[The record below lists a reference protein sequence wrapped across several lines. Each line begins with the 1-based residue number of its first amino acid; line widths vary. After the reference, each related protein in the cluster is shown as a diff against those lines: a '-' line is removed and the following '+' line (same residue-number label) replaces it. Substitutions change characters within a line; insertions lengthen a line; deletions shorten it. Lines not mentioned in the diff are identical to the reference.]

1 MVSDGSLRF
10 CFIVEEQYR
19 HSRMPRAVVD
29 RLAEWGH
36 TTLVVEP
43 AAAATSLSDLTAGQ
57 DFDAIVLRTL
67 SGGPGVSLLQALG
80 ADGTTTINDA
90 GAVQRVRDKAVVAAT
105 ARAHGIPFPDTY
117 FIARPG
123 LLDQVPLLQ
132 FPLVVKPASGGFG
145 HEVRL
150 VRTPAEA
157 ASLASNGTRHHLI
170 AQPWVPNLGYDMKL
184 YNTGGQVF
192 AVRRRSSLLGGRDEE
207 RELVGLTDELRELA
221 LRVGA
226 AFGLD
231 IYGVDVVE
239 GPNGWVVIDV
249 NDFPSFKKVPD
260 AAQMV
265 AASVVDIAQRA
276 RS

>member
-1 MVSDGSLRF
+1 MSDSSLSF
-10 CFIVEEQYR
+10 CFIVEEQHR

-36 TTLVVEP
+36 RIVVLEP
-43 AAAATSLSDLTAGQ
+43 SAAATSLGDLLNGEE
-57 DFDAIVLRTL
+57 FDAIVLRTVP
-67 SGGPGVSLLQALG
+67 GGPGVSLLQALG
-80 ADGTTTINDA
+80 AGGITTINDA
-90 GAVQRVRDKAVVAAT
+90 AAVRRVRDKAVVAAT
-105 ARAHGIPFPDTY
+105 ARAQGIPFPDTY
-117 FIARPG
+117 FIARPS
-123 LLDQVPLLQ
+123 LLDQVPFLQ

-145 HEVRL
+145 HDVRL

-170 AQPWVPNLGYDMKL
+170 AQPWIPNLGYDMKL
-184 YNTGGQVF
+184 YNTGSQVF

-207 RELVGLTDELRELA
+207 RELVGITEELRKLA
-221 LRVGA
+221 LRVGD

-276 RS
+276 RA

>member
-1 MVSDGSLRF
+1 VSDSSLSF

-36 TTLVVEP
+36 RTVVLEP
-43 AAAATSLSDLTAGQ
+43 SAAATSLSDRLSGE
-57 DFDAIVLRTL
+57 DFDAIVLRTV

-80 ADGTTTINDA
+80 AGGITTINDA
-90 GAVQRVRDKAVVAAT
+90 AAVRRVRDKAVVAAT
-105 ARAHGIPFPDTY
+105 ARAQGIPFPDTY
-117 FIARPG
+117 FVARPS
-123 LLDQVPLLQ
+123 LLDQVPFLQ

-145 HEVRL
+145 HDVRL

-157 ASLASNGTRHHLI
+157 ASLASNGTGHHLI
-170 AQPWVPNLGYDMKL
+170 AQPWIPNLGYDMKL

-207 RELVGLTDELRELA
+207 RELVGITDELRELA

>member
-1 MVSDGSLRF
+1 MSDSSLSF

-36 TTLVVEP
+36 RTVVLEP
-43 AAAATSLSDLTAGQ
+43 SAAATSLSDRLSGE
-57 DFDAIVLRTL
+57 DFDAIVLRTV

-80 ADGTTTINDA
+80 AGGITTINDA
-90 GAVQRVRDKAVVAAT
+90 AAVRRVRDKAVVAAT
-105 ARAHGIPFPDTY
+105 ARAQGIPFPDTY
-117 FIARPG
+117 FVARPS
-123 LLDQVPLLQ
+123 LLDQVPFLQ

-145 HEVRL
+145 HDVRL

-157 ASLASNGTRHHLI
+157 ASLASNGTGHHLI
-170 AQPWVPNLGYDMKL
+170 AQPWIPNLGYDMKL

-207 RELVGLTDELRELA
+207 RELVGITDELRELA

>member
-1 MVSDGSLRF
+1 MSDSSLSF

-29 RLAEWGH
+29 RLSEWGH
-36 TTLVVEP
+36 RTVVLEP
-43 AAAATSLSDLTAGQ
+43 SAAATSLSDLLNGEG
-57 DFDAIVLRTL
+57 FDAIVLRTV

-80 ADGTTTINDA
+80 AGGITTINDA
-90 GAVQRVRDKAVVAAT
+90 AAVRRVRDKAVVAAT

-117 FIARPG
+117 FVARPS
-123 LLDQVPLLQ
+123 LLDQVPFLQ

-145 HEVRL
+145 HDVRL

-170 AQPWVPNLGYDMKL
+170 AQPWIPNLGYDMKL

-265 AASVVDIAQRA
+265 AASVVDIAQRTRA
-276 RS
+276 

>member
-1 MVSDGSLRF
+1 MSDSSLSF

-29 RLAEWGH
+29 RLSEWGH
-36 TTLVVEP
+36 RTVVLEP
-43 AAAATSLSDLTAGQ
+43 SAAATSLSDLMNGQ
-57 DFDAIVLRTL
+57 GFDAIVLRTV

-80 ADGTTTINDA
+80 AGGITTINDA
-90 GAVQRVRDKAVVAAT
+90 AAVRRVRDKAVVAAT

-117 FIARPG
+117 FVARPS
-123 LLDQVPLLQ
+123 LLDQVPFLQ

-145 HEVRL
+145 HDVRL

-170 AQPWVPNLGYDMKL
+170 AQPWIPNLGYDMKL

>member
-1 MVSDGSLRF
+1 MSDSSLSF

-29 RLAEWGH
+29 RLSEWGH
-36 TTLVVEP
+36 RTVVLEP
-43 AAAATSLSDLTAGQ
+43 SAAATSLSDILNGEG
-57 DFDAIVLRTL
+57 FDAIVLRTV

-80 ADGTTTINDA
+80 AGGITTINDA
-90 GAVQRVRDKAVVAAT
+90 AAVRRVRDKAVVAAT
-105 ARAHGIPFPDTY
+105 AHAQGIPFPDTY
-117 FIARPG
+117 FVARPS
-123 LLDQVPLLQ
+123 LLDQVPFLQ

-145 HEVRL
+145 HDVRL

-170 AQPWVPNLGYDMKL
+170 AQPWIPNLGYDMKL

-221 LRVGA
+221 LRVGTV
-226 AFGLD
+226 FGLD

-265 AASVVDIAQRA
+265 AASVVDIAQRTRA
-276 RS
+276 

>member
-1 MVSDGSLRF
+1 MSDSSLSF

-36 TTLVVEP
+36 RTVVLEP
-43 AAAATSLSDLTAGQ
+43 SAAATSLSDRLSGE
-57 DFDAIVLRTL
+57 DFDAIVLRTV

-80 ADGTTTINDA
+80 AGGITTINDA
-90 GAVQRVRDKAVVAAT
+90 AAVRRVRDKAVVAAT
-105 ARAHGIPFPDTY
+105 ARAQGIPFPDTY
-117 FIARPG
+117 FVARPS
-123 LLDQVPLLQ
+123 LLDQVPFLQ

-145 HEVRL
+145 HDVRL

-157 ASLASNGTRHHLI
+157 ASLASNGTGHHLI
-170 AQPWVPNLGYDMKL
+170 AQPWIPNLGYDMKL

-207 RELVGLTDELRELA
+207 RELVGITDELRELA

-226 AFGLD
+226 A
-231 IYGVDVVE
+231 
-239 GPNGWVVIDV
+239 
-249 NDFPSFKKVPD
+249 
-260 AAQMV
+260 
-265 AASVVDIAQRA
+265 
-276 RS
+276 

>member
-1 MVSDGSLRF
+1 MTDSSLSF

-29 RLAEWGH
+29 RLSEWGH
-36 TTLVVEP
+36 RTVVLEP
-43 AAAATSLSDLTAGQ
+43 SAAATSLSDLMNGQ
-57 DFDAIVLRTL
+57 GFDAIVLRTV

-80 ADGTTTINDA
+80 AGGITTINDA
-90 GAVQRVRDKAVVAAT
+90 AAVRRVRDKAVVAAT

-117 FIARPG
+117 FVARPS
-123 LLDQVPLLQ
+123 LLDQVPFLQ

-145 HEVRL
+145 HDVRL

-170 AQPWVPNLGYDMKL
+170 AQPWIPNLGYDMKL

-265 AASVVDIAQRA
+265 AASVVDIAQRTRA
-276 RS
+276 

>member
-1 MVSDGSLRF
+1 MRDGSLRF

-36 TTLVVEP
+36 TTVVVEP
-43 AAAATSLSDLTAGQ
+43 AAAAASISDLTAGQ

-90 GAVQRVRDKAVVAAT
+90 GAVRRVRDKAVVAAT
-105 ARAHGIPFPDTY
+105 ARAHRPFPTH
-117 FIARPG
+117 FHRPRPG

-150 VRTPAEA
+150 VRTPAEV

-170 AQPWVPNLGYDMKL
+170 AQPWVPNLGYDDMRL
-184 YNTGGQVF
+184 YNTGSQVF

-207 RELVGLTDELRELA
+207 RELVGLSDELRDLA
-221 LRVGA
+221 LRVGT

-265 AASVVDIAQRA
+265 AASIVDIALRG

>member
-1 MVSDGSLRF
+1 MSDSSLSF

-36 TTLVVEP
+36 RTVVLEP
-43 AAAATSLSDLTAGQ
+43 SAAAASLSDLLNGQ
-57 DFDAIVLRTL
+57 GFDAIVLRTV

-80 ADGTTTINDA
+80 AGGITTINDA
-90 GAVQRVRDKAVVAAT
+90 AAVRRVRDKAVVAAT
-105 ARAHGIPFPDTY
+105 ARAQGIPFPDTY
-117 FIARPG
+117 FIARPS
-123 LLDQVPLLQ
+123 LLDQVPFLQ

-145 HEVRL
+145 HDVRL

-157 ASLASNGTRHHLI
+157 ASLASNGTGHHLI
-170 AQPWVPNLGYDMKL
+170 AQPWIPNLGYDMKL

>member
-1 MVSDGSLRF
+1 MSDSSLSF

-29 RLAEWGH
+29 RLSEWGH
-36 TTLVVEP
+36 RTVVLEP
-43 AAAATSLSDLTAGQ
+43 SAAATSLSDILNGEG
-57 DFDAIVLRTL
+57 FDAIVLRTV

-80 ADGTTTINDA
+80 AGGITTINDA
-90 GAVQRVRDKAVVAAT
+90 AAVRRVRDKAVVAAT
-105 ARAHGIPFPDTY
+105 ARAQGIPFPDTY
-117 FIARPG
+117 FVARPS
-123 LLDQVPLLQ
+123 LLDQVPFLQ

-145 HEVRL
+145 HDVRL

-157 ASLASNGTRHHLI
+157 ASLASNGTQHHLI
-170 AQPWVPNLGYDMKL
+170 AQPWIPNLGYDMKL

-276 RS
+276 R

>member
-1 MVSDGSLRF
+1 MSDSSLSF

-29 RLAEWGH
+29 RLSEWGH
-36 TTLVVEP
+36 RTVVLEP
-43 AAAATSLSDLTAGQ
+43 SAAATSLSDILNGEG
-57 DFDAIVLRTL
+57 FDAIVLRTV

-80 ADGTTTINDA
+80 AGGITTINDA
-90 GAVQRVRDKAVVAAT
+90 AAVRRVRDKAVVAAT

-117 FIARPG
+117 FVARPS
-123 LLDQVPLLQ
+123 LLDQVPFLQ

-145 HEVRL
+145 HDVRL

-170 AQPWVPNLGYDMKL
+170 AQPWIPNLGYDMKL

-207 RELVGLTDELRELA
+207 RELVGLTDELRDLA

-265 AASVVDIAQRA
+265 AASVVDIAQRTRA
-276 RS
+276 

>member
-1 MVSDGSLRF
+1 MSDSSLSF

-29 RLAEWGH
+29 RLSEWGH
-36 TTLVVEP
+36 RTVVLEP
-43 AAAATSLSDLTAGQ
+43 SAAATSLSDLMNGQ
-57 DFDAIVLRTL
+57 GFDAIVLRTV

-80 ADGTTTINDA
+80 AGGITTINDA
-90 GAVQRVRDKAVVAAT
+90 AAVRRVRDKAVVAAT

-117 FIARPG
+117 FVARPS
-123 LLDQVPLLQ
+123 LLDQVPFLQ

-145 HEVRL
+145 HDVRL

-170 AQPWVPNLGYDMKL
+170 AQPWIPNLGYDMKL

-207 RELVGLTDELRELA
+207 RELVGLTDELRDLA

-265 AASVVDIAQRA
+265 AASVVDIAQRTRA
-276 RS
+276 

>member
-1 MVSDGSLRF
+1 MSDSSLSF

-29 RLAEWGH
+29 RLSEWGH
-36 TTLVVEP
+36 RTVVLEP
-43 AAAATSLSDLTAGQ
+43 SAAATSLSDLMNGQ
-57 DFDAIVLRTL
+57 GFDAIVLRTV

-80 ADGTTTINDA
+80 AGGITTINDA
-90 GAVQRVRDKAVVAAT
+90 AAVRRVRDKAVVAAT

-117 FIARPG
+117 FVARPS
-123 LLDQVPLLQ
+123 LLDQVPFLQ

-145 HEVRL
+145 HDVRL

-170 AQPWVPNLGYDMKL
+170 AQPWIPNLGYDMKL

-265 AASVVDIAQRA
+265 AASVVDIAQRTRA
-276 RS
+276 